1 VTETA
6 VGTGVPTA
14 VSYNVGG
21 NAVMDGGQ
29 VWHSLFD
36 LSGRAVV
43 ITGAG
48 GLLGQEHALA
58 VGRAGGTPVLLE
70 LSPEALIAAGRRL
83 DAESITFLALQVDLT
98 GEDQIVSAAGEVERH
113 FGAVWG
119 LVNNLASN
127 SPMGAESRGVDRLEA
142 FTLTQWEHDIRLGL
156 TSAFLCARHFGDQM
170 ARTAAGSII
179 NVASDLALI
188 SPDQRMYAV
197 GIPEGAHIPVKPVT
211 YSVVKSALLGL
222 TRYLATYWS
231 PTPVRCNALVPGS
244 VRGTRSPELTGELI
258 SRIPLARLAEPDEYQ
273 GALVFLLSDA
283 SEYMT
288 GANLVMDGG
297 RTAW

>member
-1 VTETA
+1 M
-6 VGTGVPTA
+6 
-14 VSYNVGG
+14 VSRP
-21 NAVMDGGQ
+21 
-29 VWHSLFD
+29 LFD
-36 LSGRAVV
+36 LTGRVVV

-58 VGRAGGTPVLLE
+58 VGRAGGIPVLLE
-70 LSPEALIAAGRRL
+70 LSPEALAAAARRL
-83 DAESITFLALQVDLT
+83 DAEAITYLAIEVDLT
-98 GEDQIVSAAGEVERH
+98 SEAQIASAAGEINKQ
-113 FGAVWG
+113 FGAVCG
-119 LVNNLASN
+119 LVNNVASN
-127 SPMGAESRGVDRLEA
+127 PPMGSAAQGADRLEA
-142 FTLTQWEHDIRLGL
+142 FPLTQWDHDIRLGL
-156 TSAFLCARHFGDQM
+156 TSAFLCARHFGEQM
-170 ARTAAGSII
+170 AAAGGGSII
-179 NVASDLALI
+179 SVASDLALI

-197 GIPEGAHIPVKPVT
+197 GLPEGAPAPVKPVS

-231 PTPVRCNALVPGS
+231 PIPVRCNALVPGS
-244 VRGTRSPELTGELI
+244 VGGTQSPDLTRELT

-283 SEYMT
+283 SAYMT